1 MKLTIK
7 MKLIVL
13 TVVIFAVTIS
23 LSLIGIV
30 DIRHSNDVAAQTLE
44 TKMRDDYDQMIKNQ
58 VDNVL
63 SLTKTYYDAY
73 QAGTYSLE
81 EAEKLAADQIRQLR
95 YGDSGYFWVD
105 TYDGVNVVLLGKDTE
120 GQNRLDMKDSNGF
133 AMVKAMIEGSKAN
146 PDAGYYE
153 NYYFTKEGETENQ
166 PKRSYTKVF
175 DGFKW
180 VIGTGNY
187 TDDIDK
193 QLATIQATRTAS
205 MNRSIALLTGVSVIS
220 IIIEIILMLLILKTI
235 VTSLKSMQTFFE
247 EISKGNLAVQ
257 MESRILKGKDE
268 FALLAKDAINMKD
281 ALKNLVAQTINNSSD
296 INGSVTEVN
305 SSVSR
310 LTSEL
315 ESISATTEELAASM
329 EETSASA
336 QLVQESSGRIRK
348 SCVDMVD
355 KAADGSKESEEIISR
370 VNGIKDHLNDILKH
384 TENVKGE
391 ISGKIEQA
399 LKDITVVEKI
409 KDLTSAIM
417 EISSQTNLL
426 SLNASIEAARA
437 GEAGRGF
444 AVVATEIGSL
454 ANQSQQTVGEIQK
467 ITESVMTAVH
477 NLSDSANAILEF
489 VQKDVT
495 EDLQLFS
502 ETTNDYIKDT
512 GYYNNMIAEVKAVAD
527 ELLGALENITESIN
541 AVSKAAE
548 EGAEGTTDIAT
559 RNTQINQYSQ
569 SVLEKV
575 DKTKNVADT
584 LNQEVSV
591 FKI

>member
-193 QLATIQATRTAS
+193 QLATLQSARTAS

-268 FALLAKDAINMKD
+268 FALLAKDAVDMKD

>member
-257 MESRILKGKDE
+257 MESKVLKGKDE
-268 FALLAKDAINMKD
+268 FARLAKDAVDMKD

-355 KAADGSKESEEIISR
+355 KAADGSKESEEIIGR

-477 NLSDSANAILEF
+477 NPSDSANAILEF

>member
-30 DIRHSNDVAAQTLE
+30 DIKHSNDVAAQTLE

-120 GQNRLDMKDSNGF
+120 GQNRMDMKDSNGF
-133 AMVKAMIEGSKAN
+133 TMVKAMIEGSKAN

-220 IIIEIILMLLILKTI
+220 IIIEIILMLLILKRI

-305 SSVSR
+305 SSVSH

-409 KDLTSAIM
+409 TDLTSAIM

-591 FKI
+591 FRI

>member
-30 DIRHSNDVAAQTLE
+30 DIKHSNDVAAQTLE

>member
-30 DIRHSNDVAAQTLE
+30 DIKHSNDVAAQTLE

-133 AMVKAMIEGSKAN
+133 TMVKAMIEGSKAN

-220 IIIEIILMLLILKTI
+220 IIIEIILMLLILKRI

-409 KDLTSAIM
+409 TDLTSAIM

>member
-30 DIRHSNDVAAQTLE
+30 DIKHSNDVAAQTLE

-120 GQNRLDMKDSNGF
+120 GQNRMDMKDSNGF
-133 AMVKAMIEGSKAN
+133 TMVKAMIEGSKAN

-591 FKI
+591 FRI

>member
-1 MKLTIK
+1 
-7 MKLIVL
+7 
-13 TVVIFAVTIS
+13 
-23 LSLIGIV
+23 
-30 DIRHSNDVAAQTLE
+30 
-44 TKMRDDYDQMIKNQ
+44 
-58 VDNVL
+58 
-63 SLTKTYYDAY
+63 
-73 QAGTYSLE
+73 
-81 EAEKLAADQIRQLR
+81 
-95 YGDSGYFWVD
+95 
-105 TYDGVNVVLLGKDTE
+105 
-120 GQNRLDMKDSNGF
+120 
-133 AMVKAMIEGSKAN
+133 MIEGSKAN

-193 QLATIQATRTAS
+193 QLATLQSARTAS

-257 MESRILKGKDE
+257 MESKVLKGKDE
-268 FALLAKDAINMKD
+268 FARLAKDAVDMKD

>member
-120 GQNRLDMKDSNGF
+120 GQNRMDMKDSNGF
-133 AMVKAMIEGSKAN
+133 TMVKAMIEGSKAN

-220 IIIEIILMLLILKTI
+220 IIIEIILMLLILKRI

-305 SSVSR
+305 SSVSH

-591 FKI
+591 FRI

>member
-120 GQNRLDMKDSNGF
+120 GQNRMDMKDSNGF
-133 AMVKAMIEGSKAN
+133 TMVKAMIEGSRAN

-166 PKRSYTKVF
+166 PKCSYTKVF

-193 QLATIQATRTAS
+193 QLATLQSARTAS
-205 MNRSIALLTGVSVIS
+205 MNRSIALLTGGSVIS

-257 MESRILKGKDE
+257 MESKVLKGKDE
-268 FALLAKDAINMKD
+268 FARLAKDAVDMKD

>member
-133 AMVKAMIEGSKAN
+133 TMVKAMIEGSKAN

-355 KAADGSKESEEIISR
+355 KAADGSKESEEIIGR

-417 EISSQTNLL
+417 DISSQTNLL

>member
-13 TVVIFAVTIS
+13 TVVIFAVPIS

-257 MESRILKGKDE
+257 MESKVLKGKDE
-268 FALLAKDAINMKD
+268 FARLAKDAVDMKD

>member
-30 DIRHSNDVAAQTLE
+30 DIKHSNDVAAQTLE

-120 GQNRLDMKDSNGF
+120 GQNRMDMKDSNGF
-133 AMVKAMIEGSKAN
+133 TMVKAMIEGSKAN

-409 KDLTSAIM
+409 TDLTSAIM

-591 FKI
+591 FRI

>member
-30 DIRHSNDVAAQTLE
+30 DIKHSNDVAAQTLE

-133 AMVKAMIEGSKAN
+133 TMVKAMIEGSKAN

-220 IIIEIILMLLILKTI
+220 IIIEIILMLLILKRI

-268 FALLAKDAINMKD
+268 FALLAKDAVDMKD
-281 ALKNLVAQTINNSSD
+281 ALKNLVAQTISNSSD

-591 FKI
+591 FRI

>member
-193 QLATIQATRTAS
+193 QLATIQSARTAS

-391 ISGKIEQA
+391 ISVKIEQA

-409 KDLTSAIM
+409 TDLTSAIM

-591 FKI
+591 FRI

>member
-193 QLATIQATRTAS
+193 QLATLQSARTAS

-257 MESRILKGKDE
+257 MESKVLKGKDE
-268 FALLAKDAINMKD
+268 FARLAKDAVDMKD

-591 FKI
+591 FRI

>member
-30 DIRHSNDVAAQTLE
+30 DIKHSNDVAAQTLE

-120 GQNRLDMKDSNGF
+120 GQNRMDMKDSNGF
-133 AMVKAMIEGSKAN
+133 TMVKAMIEGSKAN

-220 IIIEIILMLLILKTI
+220 IIIEIILMLLILKRI

-268 FALLAKDAINMKD
+268 FALLAKDAVDMKD

-305 SSVSR
+305 SSVSH

-426 SLNASIEAARA
+426 SLNASIEAAKA

>member
-30 DIRHSNDVAAQTLE
+30 DIKHSNDVAAQTLE

-193 QLATIQATRTAS
+193 QLATLQSARTAS

-257 MESRILKGKDE
+257 MESKVLKGKDE
-268 FALLAKDAINMKD
+268 FARLAKDAVDMKD

-355 KAADGSKESEEIISR
+355 KAADGSKDSEEIISR

-409 KDLTSAIM
+409 TDLTSAIM

>member
-220 IIIEIILMLLILKTI
+220 IIIEIILMLLILKRI

-305 SSVSR
+305 SSVSH

-591 FKI
+591 FRI

>member
-30 DIRHSNDVAAQTLE
+30 DIKHSNDVAAQTLE

-133 AMVKAMIEGSKAN
+133 TMVKAMIEGSKAN

-220 IIIEIILMLLILKTI
+220 IIIEIILMLLILKRI

-305 SSVSR
+305 SSVSH

-409 KDLTSAIM
+409 TDLTSAIM

-591 FKI
+591 FRI

>member
-30 DIRHSNDVAAQTLE
+30 DIKHSNDVAAQTLE

-133 AMVKAMIEGSKAN
+133 TMVKAMIEGSKAN

-305 SSVSR
+305 SSVSH

-591 FKI
+591 FRI

>member
-193 QLATIQATRTAS
+193 QLATLQSARTAS

-268 FALLAKDAINMKD
+268 FARLAKDAVDMKD

>member
-120 GQNRLDMKDSNGF
+120 GQNRMDMKDSNGF
-133 AMVKAMIEGSKAN
+133 TMVKAMIEGSKAN

-220 IIIEIILMLLILKTI
+220 IIIEIILMLLILKRI

-409 KDLTSAIM
+409 TDLTSAIM

-591 FKI
+591 FRI

>member
-193 QLATIQATRTAS
+193 QLATLQSARTAS

-591 FKI
+591 FRI

>member
-193 QLATIQATRTAS
+193 QLATLQSARTAS

-257 MESRILKGKDE
+257 MESKVLKGKDE
-268 FALLAKDAINMKD
+268 FARLAKDAVDMKD

-409 KDLTSAIM
+409 TDLTSAIM

>member
-30 DIRHSNDVAAQTLE
+30 DIKHSNDVAAQTLE

-133 AMVKAMIEGSKAN
+133 TMVKAMIEGSKAN

-220 IIIEIILMLLILKTI
+220 IIIEIILMLLILKRI

-305 SSVSR
+305 SSVSH

-409 KDLTSAIM
+409 TDLTSAIM

>member
-257 MESRILKGKDE
+257 MESKVLKGKDE
-268 FALLAKDAINMKD
+268 FARLAKDAVDMKD

>member
-146 PDAGYYE
+146 PEAGYYE

-193 QLATIQATRTAS
+193 QLATLQSARTAS

-268 FALLAKDAINMKD
+268 FARLAKDAVDMKD

>member
-146 PDAGYYE
+146 PEAGYYE

-591 FKI
+591 FRI

>member
-30 DIRHSNDVAAQTLE
+30 DIKHSNDVAAQTLE

-133 AMVKAMIEGSKAN
+133 TMVKAMIEGSKAN

-477 NLSDSANAILEF
+477 NLSVSANAILEF

-591 FKI
+591 FRI

>member
-30 DIRHSNDVAAQTLE
+30 DIKHSNDVAAQTLE

-193 QLATIQATRTAS
+193 QLATLQSARTAS

-257 MESRILKGKDE
+257 MESKVLKGKDE
-268 FALLAKDAINMKD
+268 FARLAKDAVDMKD

>member
-30 DIRHSNDVAAQTLE
+30 DIKHSNDVAAQTLE

-133 AMVKAMIEGSKAN
+133 TMVKAMIEGSKAN

-591 FKI
+591 FRI

>member
-120 GQNRLDMKDSNGF
+120 GQNRMDMKDSNGF
-133 AMVKAMIEGSKAN
+133 TMVKAMIEGSKAN

>member
-193 QLATIQATRTAS
+193 QLATLQSARTAS

-268 FALLAKDAINMKD
+268 FALLAKDAVDMKD

-591 FKI
+591 FRI

>member
-13 TVVIFAVTIS
+13 TMVVFAVTIS

-30 DIRHSNDVAAQTLE
+30 DIKRSNEAAAQTLE
-44 TKMRDDYDQMIKNQ
+44 TNLRDDYDQMIKNQ

-63 SLTKTYYDAY
+63 SLTKGYYDAY

-95 YGDSGYFWVD
+95 YGESGYFWVD
-105 TYDGVNVVLLGKDTE
+105 TYDGVNVVLLGKESE
-120 GQNRLDMKDSNGF
+120 GKNRMDLKDSNGF
-133 AMVKAMIEGSKAN
+133 AMIKAMIDGSKAN
-146 PDAGYYE
+146 PEDGFFV
-153 NYYFTKEGETENQ
+153 NYYFPKEGETENQ

-193 QLATIQATRTAS
+193 QLAEIQSARTAS
-205 MNRSIALLTGVSVIS
+205 MNSSITLLLVVSIMS

-235 VTSLKSMQTFFE
+235 VSSLKSMQIFFE

-268 FALLAKDAINMKD
+268 FARLAKDAVDMKD

-296 INGSVTEVN
+296 IHGSVTEVN

-370 VNGIKDHLNDILKH
+370 VNGIKNHLNDILKH
-384 TENVKGE
+384 TENVKDE

-399 LKDITVVEKI
+399 LKDVTVVEKI
-409 KDLTSAIM
+409 TDLTSAIM

-454 ANQSQQTVGEIQK
+454 ANQSQQTVGEIQR

-477 NLSDSANAILEF
+477 NLSDSANAILDF

-502 ETTNDYIKDT
+502 ETTNDYIRDT
-512 GYYNNMIAEVKAVAD
+512 GYYNNLVAEVKAVAD

>member
-13 TVVIFAVTIS
+13 TMVVFAVTIS

-30 DIRHSNDVAAQTLE
+30 DIKRSNEAAAQTLE
-44 TKMRDDYDQMIKNQ
+44 TNLRDDYDQMIKNQ

-63 SLTKTYYDAY
+63 SLTKGYYDAY

-95 YGDSGYFWVD
+95 YGESGYFWVD
-105 TYDGVNVVLLGKDTE
+105 TYDGVNVVLLGKESE
-120 GQNRLDMKDSNGF
+120 GKNRMDLKDSNGF
-133 AMVKAMIEGSKAN
+133 AMIKAMIDGSKAN
-146 PDAGYYE
+146 PEDGFFV
-153 NYYFTKEGETENQ
+153 NYYFPKEGETENQ

-193 QLATIQATRTAS
+193 QLAEIQSARTAS
-205 MNRSIALLTGVSVIS
+205 MNSSITLLLVVSIMS

-235 VTSLKSMQTFFE
+235 VSSLKSMQIFFE

-268 FALLAKDAINMKD
+268 FARLAKDAVDMKD
-281 ALKNLVAQTINNSSD
+281 TLKNLVAQTINNSSD
-296 INGSVTEVN
+296 IHGSVTEVN

-370 VNGIKDHLNDILKH
+370 VNGIKNHLNDILKH
-384 TENVKGE
+384 TENVKDE

-399 LKDITVVEKI
+399 LKDVTVVEKI
-409 KDLTSAIM
+409 TDLTSAIM

-454 ANQSQQTVGEIQK
+454 ANQSQQTVGEIQR

-527 ELLGALENITESIN
+527 ELLGALENITESID

-569 SVLEKV
+569 TVLEKV

>member
-95 YGDSGYFWVD
+95 YGDSGYFLVD

-133 AMVKAMIEGSKAN
+133 TMVKAMIEGSKAN

-355 KAADGSKESEEIISR
+355 KAADGSKESEEIIGR

-417 EISSQTNLL
+417 DISSQTNLL

>member
-30 DIRHSNDVAAQTLE
+30 DIKHSNDVAAQTLE

-133 AMVKAMIEGSKAN
+133 TMVKAMIEGSKAN

-268 FALLAKDAINMKD
+268 FALLAKDAVDMKD

-495 EDLQLFS
+495 EDLKLFS

-591 FKI
+591 FRI

>member
-146 PDAGYYE
+146 PEAGYYE

-305 SSVSR
+305 SSVSH

>member
-146 PDAGYYE
+146 PEAGIYE
-153 NYYFTKEGETENQ
+153 NYYFAKEGETETQ

-193 QLATIQATRTAS
+193 QLATLQSARTAS

-257 MESRILKGKDE
+257 MESKVLKGKDE
-268 FALLAKDAINMKD
+268 FARLAKDAVDMKD

-336 QLVQESSGRIRK
+336 QLVQESSVRIRK

-409 KDLTSAIM
+409 TDLTSAIM

-502 ETTNDYIKDT
+502 ETTNDYIRDT
-512 GYYNNMIAEVKAVAD
+512 GYYNNLVAEVKAVAD